1 MEDTNSNDRIDLIPI
16 KFHFYRLKFTPY
28 NNTKNETTHTI
39 LHQVI
44 TFLSQEQQAGRG
56 ILIDK
61 HEDRGK
67 ESARPLFIT
76 NAVFMF
82 KEKRIRLSMA
92 LLRTG
97 KIPLLKPA
105 DKFLLVPFD
114 TSKGEI
120 AEQTHFFIDYN
131 TDSVVLCI
139 EFNNNGPR
147 LSDIEY
153 YFRIVA
159 RDKLKLAKAT
169 EMEMYMDTSIDKTLA
184 DLKNVLNID
193 VKVQPQ
199 KLSKL
204 DPLLVGQYFT
214 GISNLGQH
222 VRPKYV
228 KLEVMFQTPGRQ
240 YVSSEINKEGNKMFK
255 EILNAFKT
263 KPINMDAFEH
273 FVVRYEDK
281 DGIEEV
287 FNLLKGKKELLKYID
302 GKISSTREW
311 YQLIESDFN
320 EFIETLK

>member
-1 MEDTNSNDRIDLIPI
+1 MDNTNSEEEIDLIPI

-44 TFLSQEQQAGRG
+44 TFLCQEQQAGRG

-76 NAVFMF
+76 NSVFMF

-131 TDSVVLCI
+131 TDSIVLCI

-184 DLKNVLNID
+184 DLKNVLNMD

-204 DPLLVGQYFT
+204 DPSIVGQYFT
-214 GISNLGQH
+214 AISNLGQH
-222 VRPKYV
+222 VKPKFV
-228 KLEVMFQTPGRQ
+228 KLEVMFQTPGKQ
-240 YVSSEINKEGNKMFK
+240 YVSSQINKEGNSMFK
-255 EILNAFKT
+255 QILNAFKT

-281 DGIEEV
+281 NGQEEV
-287 FNLLKGKKELLKYID
+287 FNLLKGKKELLKYIN

-311 YQLIESDFN
+311 YQLIESDFD
-320 EFIETLK
+320 EFIQTLQ